1 MTGDILKD
9 SAEIFANIQEK
20 APVVH
25 NISNYITA
33 TDCANMTLAC
43 GGSPTMADDRMR
55 LRRLQRHVRA
65 VLLIWEIQ
73 RDIIRRVCCAQVWLI
88 TR

>member
-1 MTGDILKD
+1 MNILEE
-9 SAEIFANIQEK
+9 ANEIFDNIQRV

-43 GGSPTMADDRMR
+43 GGSPTMADDPEEVSRY
-55 LRRLQRHVRA
+55 LCRLQR
-65 VLLIWEIQ
+65 L
-73 RDIIRRVCCAQVWLI
+73 RDQYGQYRRFSRGVYASDGTEKQ
-88 TR
+88 